1 MTKSRL
7 ILASKSQSRIMLL
20 QNAGLAFDIVPAEID
35 ERAVEAPLLEAGFG
49 PDDIAE
55 VLAEAKAREVGERHP
70 GALVIGSD
78 QTLGLGETRF
88 NKPETIEDARRQ
100 LLAMRGATHSL
111 HSAIACVRDGET
123 LWQHISRADLTM
135 RDFTPEFA
143 GHYLAEVGKE
153 ALTSVGAYRL
163 EGPGIQLFEKI
174 EGDYFTILGL
184 PLLPLLGFLRDEG
197 ILER

>member
-1 MTKSRL
+1 MTDTRL

-20 QNAGLAFDIVPAEID
+20 QNAGLDFDIVPADID
-35 ERAVEAPLLEAGFG
+35 ERAVEAPLVEADFG

-55 VLAEAKAREVGERHP
+55 VLAEAKAREVSERRP

-78 QTLGLGETRF
+78 QTLGLGEKRF

-111 HSAIACVRDGET
+111 NSAIACVKDGET
-123 LWQHISRADLTM
+123 LWRHISRADLTM

-143 GHYLAEVGKE
+143 GHYLALVGSE

-163 EGPGIQLFEKI
+163 EGPGIQLFETI

-184 PLLPLLGFLRDEG
+184 PLLPLLGFLRDRG
-197 ILER
+197 ILET